1 MYPETA
7 QTRKRWRIN
16 RNAVR
21 IALLVV
27 ASVLALASLVVP
39 LALRPTTYALNVGD
53 VAPQDIQAPRALTYE
68 SSYLTEQAR
77 RTAEAQV
84 LPVYLSI
91 DPSISRAQLGKL
103 HVSLNY
109 IDTVRA
115 DAYATVDQKQS
126 DLAAMSDMHLS
137 SGTTRQILYL
147 NDSSWQSIEQEAVN
161 VLEQE
166 MRNPIR
172 ETQLSDARREI
183 PTLISFGIPQDQAAI
198 ITEMDTPF
206 VVPNSLYSADQT
218 DAAKTA
224 ARQSITP
231 ISRAFVTGQIII
243 LRGQV
248 ITPEDWEALQKFDLI
263 QPLNNSNDI
272 IAETTLVLLMSCFVG
287 IYFHRRRVPPMDE
300 LKGLALICVFFLIF
314 LVGARYLI
322 PNRTVLPYLFP
333 MAAFG
338 LTIAALYNME
348 AGLILSLVLSI
359 LSSYNLPNTLDL
371 MLFYIVTSLI
381 GILMLGK
388 ARRISS
394 FFSAGLAVSVSGMA
408 IVLAYRLNDTTTDLL
423 GIATLLGAAVV
434 NGVASASL
442 TLLFQLLFAQV
453 LGLTTSLQLLEISR
467 PDHPLSQFILRN
479 APGTYQHS
487 LQVANL
493 AEQAAES
500 IGADGLLTRVGAI
513 YHDAGKAM
521 NPLFFI
527 ENQIPGK
534 PNPHDDLDPTTSAA
548 IIIQHV
554 ADGAAL
560 AKKHRLPPR
569 IRDFICEH
577 HGTLLARYQYSR
589 AVEEAGSPELVNQ
602 DLFRYP
608 GPRPRSRE
616 TALLMLA
623 DGVEA
628 RARAELPKAEDELRN
643 LIKSVFTFCEME
655 GQLDDT
661 YLSLRDLAIAAD
673 SFSHT
678 MRNIYHSRI
687 KYPEVKTSPLKAG
700 IPIEAPRSTPASLPE
715 PKDRP

>member
-1 MYPETA
+1 MVSETA
-7 QTRKRWRIN
+7 QTRKRWGIN
-16 RNAVR
+16 RTAVR
-21 IALLVV
+21 MTLLVLT
-27 ASVLALASLVVP
+27 SLLSLASLVLP
-39 LALRPTTYALNVGD
+39 IALRPTSYTLNVGD

-68 SSYLTEQAR
+68 SAYLTDQAR
-77 RTAEAQV
+77 NAAEAQV
-84 LPVYLSI
+84 APVYLPL
-91 DPSISRAQLGKL
+91 DPTIARRQLSKL
-103 HVSLNY
+103 HVNLNY

-115 DAYATVDQKQS
+115 DAYATIDQKQS
-126 DLAAMSDMHLS
+126 DLAAMSDIHLS
-137 SGTTRQILYL
+137 SDTTRQILYL
-147 NDSSWQSIEQEAVN
+147 NDASWQTIEQEAVN

-172 ETQLSDARREI
+172 DTQLSDARRQI
-183 PTLISFGIPQDQAAI
+183 PTLISFSIPQDQAAI
-198 ITEMDTPF
+198 ITDIDTPF
-206 VVPNSLYSADQT
+206 VAPNSLYSAEQT

-224 ARQSITP
+224 ARQSVAP
-231 ISRAFVTGQIII
+231 ISRSFITGQVIVG
-243 LRGQV
+243 RGQV
-248 ITPEDWEALQKFDLI
+248 ISQEDWEALQKFDLI
-263 QPLNNSNDI
+263 QPANNRNDI
-272 IAETTLVLLMSCFVG
+272 ISTATLVILMSVFVAV
-287 IYFHRRRVPPMDE
+287 YFNRRRVSPMNE
-300 LKGLALICVFFLIF
+300 IKGLALICLFFLVF

-338 LTIAALYNME
+338 LTITALYNME

-359 LSSYNLPNTLDL
+359 LASYNLPNSLDL
-371 MLFYIVTSLI
+371 MLFYILTSLM
-381 GILMLGK
+381 GILILGK

-394 FFSAGLAVSVSGMA
+394 FFSAGLAVGVSGMA
-408 IVLAYRLNDTTTDLL
+408 VVLAYRLTDTSTDLL
-423 GIATLLGAAVV
+423 GMTTLLGAALV

-442 TLLFQLLFAQV
+442 TLLFQFLFAQV

-500 IGADGLLTRVGAI
+500 IGGDGLLTRVGAI

-521 NPLFFI
+521 NPLFFV

-534 PNPHDDLDPTTSAA
+534 IDPHDDLDPATSAA
-548 IIIQHV
+548 TIIQHV
-554 ADGAAL
+554 ADGVTL
-560 AKKHRLPPR
+560 ANKHHLPPR
-569 IRDFICEH
+569 IRDFITEH
-577 HGTLLARYQYSR
+577 HGTLLARYQYSQ
-589 AVEEAGSPELVNQ
+589 AVTQAGSPDLVNP
-602 DLFRYP
+602 DGFRYP

-628 RARAELPKAEDELRN
+628 RARAELPRDETELRS
-643 LIKSVFTFCEME
+643 LIKSVFSFCEAE

-661 YLSLRDLAIAAD
+661 NLSLRDLALAAD
-673 SFSHT
+673 SFAHT

-687 KYPEVKTSPLKAG
+687 KYPDAKASPLKTG
-700 IPIEAPRSTPASLPE
+700 IPIEAPQPAPSSLPT
-715 PKDRP
+715 PKDQP